1 MIPAFCPNLA
11 ISLHQETVNSLDT
24 VEKGN
29 FIQAIATTLLPNSV
43 ICSTDSVV

>member
-1 MIPAFCPNLA
+1 MIPTFYPNLA

-29 FIQAIATTLLPNSV
+29 FIQAILYLTTKL